1 MMSFMRV
8 VAAVFSLV
16 AFSGT
21 SWAQE
26 SRASIRGRVS
36 DKTGGVLVEARVQA
50 LNLATNTTISSVTNQ
65 EGNFDIP
72 YLLPG
77 LYRVTV
83 EMAGFKT
90 SVRDSVELRVNDR
103 LTLDFALEVG
113 DVTQSVV
120 VTGEVPMLEAA
131 TASVGMLI
139 DERRVREMPIVG
151 GNAYYLARLSP
162 GVLSSGG
169 ARQRAEPLRLGHRH
183 HHHHRQR
190 HAQRVQRSASGRP
203 SQHV

>member
-1 MMSFMRV
+1 MSIMTSFTRV
-8 VAAVFSLV
+8 VAVLFSLV
-16 AFSGT
+16 AFSG
-21 SWAQE
+21 SCLAQE

-36 DKTGGVLVEARVQA
+36 DKTGGIFVEARVQA
-50 LNLATNTTISSVTNQ
+50 LNLATNTTVSTVTNH

-103 LTLDFALEVG
+103 LTLDFTLEVG

-120 VTGEVPMLEAA
+120 VTGEVPLLESA

-139 DERRVREMPIVG
+139 DERRVREMPVVG
-151 GNAYYLARLSP
+151 GNAYYLARCHP
-162 GVLSSGG
+162 GS
-169 ARQRAEPLRLGHRH
+169 
-183 HHHHRQR
+183 
-190 HAQRVQRSASGRP
+190 
-203 SQHV
+203 